1 MATNIS
7 EDAYREGTDPV
18 EESVEQTEA
27 PQEEPITAP
36 TQDELQDLQTAVL
49 LVVTKDGNVL
59 PVVSIDNLQMERIAS
74 PREVYRI
81 CMDAADQLS
90 SVATLG
96 EMANIIT
103 TVQRESQKFL
113 AAELA
118 KMLIKANAPSEE
130 TSE

>member
-7 EDAYREGTDPV
+7 EDSYREGTDPV
-18 EESVEQTEA
+18 TDSVEQAE
-27 PQEEPITAP
+27 PVQEDPITAP

-59 PVVSIDNLQMERIAS
+59 PVVSIDNLKMDRIAS

-118 KMLIKANAPSEE
+118 KILIKANSQGENSE
-130 TSE
+130 

>member
-7 EDAYREGTDPV
+7 EETYREGTDPV
-18 EESVEQTEA
+18 QDSTEQVEA
-27 PQEEPITAP
+27 AQEDPITAP

-59 PVVSIDNLQMERIAS
+59 PVVSIDNLKMERIAS

-118 KMLIKANAPSEE
+118 KMLIKANAPQDQ

>member
-7 EDAYREGTDPV
+7 EEAYREGTDPV
-18 EESVEQTEA
+18 AHTVEQTEA

-49 LVVTKDGNVL
+49 LVVTKDENVL
-59 PVVSIDNLQMERIAS
+59 PVVSIDNLKMERIAS

-118 KMLIKANAPSEE
+118 KMLIKANAPQEE
-130 TSE
+130 SNE